1 MASPA
6 YNPLDSLV
14 FLTIRVG
21 KLLINRFKEDDRM
34 EMHEL
39 HPHHMGILVDLWTR
53 DGVRQ
58 QDLAIS
64 SIKDKSSITR
74 SLNVLEEQNILV
86 RIPDPQDKRTK
97 RIFLTHKGK
106 QLQKELEPMARTA
119 IEQAVSGIDPDQVA
133 TCKKVL
139 RNMYENLNK

>member
-1 MASPA
+1 MTSPPF
-6 YNPLDSLV
+6 NPLDSLV

-21 KLLINRFKEDDRM
+21 KLLVNRFKEDDRM
-34 EMHEL
+34 ESHDF

-74 SLNVLEEQNILV
+74 SLNVLEKQNILV
-86 RIPDPQDKRTK
+86 RIPDPKDKRTK

-106 QLQKELEPMARTA
+106 QLQEELEPMARAA
-119 IEQAVSGIDPDQVA
+119 IQQAISGIDPEQVDI
-133 TCKKVL
+133 CKRVL
-139 RNMYENLNK
+139 KSMYENLNR